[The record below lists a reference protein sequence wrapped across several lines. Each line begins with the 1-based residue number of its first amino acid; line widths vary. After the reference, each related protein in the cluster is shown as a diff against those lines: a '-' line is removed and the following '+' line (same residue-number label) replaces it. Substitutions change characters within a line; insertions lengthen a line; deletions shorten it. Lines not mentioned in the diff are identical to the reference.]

1 MNFSKENLLLPQN
14 YAMKF
19 ILSLSGIILIWSFS
33 ITTCLTS
40 CTKDKTIFDT
50 VTVIKKDTL
59 IIKDTLVIKDSSF
72 SEALLTAYPWKTTE
86 LRGVYGSDS
95 IYFYRS
101 GSNNTAGFG
110 DRSTEVYT
118 FNANGTGSMSDGNG
132 YSHGIE
138 NWQFINSEKTK
149 LTFQYHTTSSPSSI
163 TYLIT
168 WENIRYKDG
177 SIFTDEYFYDNYAFK
192 YYHGQAIRYQ
202 VK

>member
-1 MNFSKENLLLPQN
+1 
-14 YAMKF
+14 MKF
-19 ILSLSGIILIWSFS
+19 ILSLSGIILIWSLT
-33 ITTCLTS
+33 ITTSLTS

-50 VTVIKKDTL
+50 VTIIKKDTV

-86 LRGVYGSDS
+86 LRAVYGGDS
-95 IYFYRS
+95 IYFYRG

-118 FNANGTGSMSDGNG
+118 FNANGTGVMLDGNG

-138 NWQFINSEKTK
+138 NWKFVNSDKTK
-149 LTFQYHTTSSPSSI
+149 LTFEYHTTSASSSK
-163 TYLIT
+163 TFLMT
-168 WENIRYKDG
+168 WENIRYKNG
-177 SIFTDEYFYDNYAFK
+177 SIFTDDYYYDTYAYK
-192 YYHGQAIRYQ
+192 YYHAQAIRYQ

>member
-1 MNFSKENLLLPQN
+1 
-14 YAMKF
+14 MKF
-19 ILSLSGIILIWSFS
+19 ILSLSGIILIWSLT
-33 ITTCLTS
+33 ITTSLTS

-50 VTVIKKDTL
+50 VTVIKKDTV

-86 LRGVYGSDS
+86 LRAVYGGDS
-95 IYFYRS
+95 IYFYRG

-118 FNANGTGSMSDGNG
+118 FNANGTGLMLDGNG

-138 NWQFINSEKTK
+138 NWKFVNSDKTK
-149 LTFQYHTTSSPSSI
+149 LTFEYHTTSSSSSK
-163 TYLIT
+163 TFLMT
-168 WENIRYKDG
+168 WENIRYKNG
-177 SIFTDEYFYDNYAFK
+177 SIFTDDYYYDTYAYK
-192 YYHGQAIRYQ
+192 YYHAQAIRYQ